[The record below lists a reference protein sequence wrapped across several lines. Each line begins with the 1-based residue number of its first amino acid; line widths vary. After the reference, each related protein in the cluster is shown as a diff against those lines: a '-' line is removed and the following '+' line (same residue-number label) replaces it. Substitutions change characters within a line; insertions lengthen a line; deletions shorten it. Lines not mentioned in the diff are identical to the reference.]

1 MKKKYVPALIG
12 AILLFAALLLVVPLL
27 KKDDKSVEGGALRI
41 GIAVYKGNDTFVSN
55 IYGSIGDVAGEYE
68 KSASRRVYLNIADAQ
83 ESQAT
88 QNEQIARYI
97 SLGYDV
103 LCVNLVDRTDAATV
117 IDMAREANI
126 PIVFF
131 NREPV
136 KEDMQKWDRIIYV
149 GSDARE
155 SAELEG
161 EIVVGAYKNN
171 PQSIDKNNDGIIQY
185 IMLEGESRHQDALI
199 RTEVSVQYMKNR
211 GFVLEKIDGGI
222 ANWSRSQSAALSEIY
237 FNKYGDQI
245 ELIIC
250 NNDDMAL
257 GAADTVEK
265 LGLDFNNIVGID
277 GTPQGLEA
285 VAKRKMLGTVV
296 VDYHTQA
303 DMIFKLAVALEQ
315 GADPSSVVKVQSD
328 GSVRAPMY
336 IETMSK

>member
-136 KEDMQKWDRIIYV
+136 K
-149 GSDARE
+149 
-155 SAELEG
+155 
-161 EIVVGAYKNN
+161 
-171 PQSIDKNNDGIIQY
+171 
-185 IMLEGESRHQDALI
+185 
-199 RTEVSVQYMKNR
+199 
-211 GFVLEKIDGGI
+211 
-222 ANWSRSQSAALSEIY
+222 
-237 FNKYGDQI
+237 
-245 ELIIC
+245 
-250 NNDDMAL
+250 
-257 GAADTVEK
+257 
-265 LGLDFNNIVGID
+265 
-277 GTPQGLEA
+277 
-285 VAKRKMLGTVV
+285 
-296 VDYHTQA
+296 
-303 DMIFKLAVALEQ
+303 
-315 GADPSSVVKVQSD
+315 
-328 GSVRAPMY
+328 
-336 IETMSK
+336 